1 MVFRGRGL
9 WEGRANGVPGWG
21 LWVGRAN
28 GVPGAGLRVG
38 GNVIQSEAVGRA
50 GPMAG
55 RGWGL
60 WVGRANGVRGV
71 GLVGG
76 QSQWCAMGGA

>member
-1 MVFRGRGL
+1 MACRGRGL
-9 WEGRANGVPGWG
+9 GGVGMSF
-21 LWVGRAN
+21 
-28 GVPGAGLRVG
+28 RVG
-38 GNVIQSEAVGRA
+38 LLGGQGQWRARGGACGWA

-60 WVGRANGVRGV
+60 WVGRANGLLGA

-76 QSQWCAMGGA
+76 LGQWCARGRA